1 MSKALIETLI
11 DTNLASGTAITA
23 TEVRAV
29 LKDDTNSLLNTF
41 YPTEVTDDEA
51 SEAQLTLTTTSSANF
66 DIRILKTGRKVSISG
81 TITGLIAITNIGV
94 ITAGEF
100 TATEGQ
106 TYYST
111 SFETTNREARQMS
124 IVNSGGVT
132 TLLISPTLEIGEI
145 INFTI
150 FYNSNV

>member
-1 MSKALIETLI
+1 MSKTLIETLI

-41 YPTEVTDDEA
+41 YPNEITDTQATESV
-51 SEAQLTLTTTSSANF
+51 LTLTTPLSANF
-66 DIRILKTGRKVSISG
+66 NLRILKPGRKVSISC

-100 TATEGQ
+100 TATTGR
-106 TYYST
+106 TYYAT
-111 SFETTNREARQMS
+111 GYETTVPEAKQLS
-124 IVNSGGVT
+124 IVNSGGIT
-132 TLLISPTLEIGEI
+132 TLLISPALGIGEI
-145 INFTI
+145 VNFTI